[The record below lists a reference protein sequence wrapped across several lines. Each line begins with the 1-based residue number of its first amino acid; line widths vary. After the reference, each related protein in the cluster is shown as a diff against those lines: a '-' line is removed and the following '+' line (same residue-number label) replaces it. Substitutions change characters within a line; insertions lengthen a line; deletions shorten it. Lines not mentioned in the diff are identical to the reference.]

1 MTNPISQGSAP
12 MADGPRGRRPCSNN
26 EHPRRAGGLRAD
38 GVPEVSHPSCGA
50 DQARAAQSSKLPT
63 ARASSAEINTLAL
76 YAATETL
83 RATPMHQRSAQF
95 ADLGGCITAPA
106 SDAWVYDEA
115 LWLVDL
121 MGILCAG
128 TSRQN
133 ALSNWIKTASARVPR
148 RASDGRPDCPYDGQL
163 PAPNFVQSGFNV

>member
-1 MTNPISQGSAP
+1 MTNPISQGSASI
-12 MADGPRGRRPCSNN
+12 ADELQGRRPCPNN
-26 EHPRRAGGLRAD
+26 EHPRRAGGLRAA
-38 GVPEVSHPSCGA
+38 VKPEVSRRSCGA
-50 DQARAAQSSKLPT
+50 DNARADQSSKLPT

-121 MGILCAG
+121 MGIPCVG

-148 RASDGRPDCPYDGQL
+148 RASDGRPDCPYDGQS
-163 PAPNFVQSGFNV
+163 PAPATR

>member
-1 MTNPISQGSAP
+1 MTNPISQGSASI
-12 MADGPRGRRPCSNN
+12 ADELQGRRPCTNN
-26 EHPRRAGGLRAD
+26 EHPRRAGGLRAA
-38 GVPEVSHPSCGA
+38 VKPEVSRRSCGA
-50 DQARAAQSSKLPT
+50 DNARADQSSKLPT
-63 ARASSAEINTLAL
+63 ARASSAEINTLTL
-76 YAATETL
+76 YAATEAL

-121 MGILCAG
+121 MGVLCAG

-133 ALSNWIKTASARVPR
+133 ALSNWIKTASAHVPR
-148 RASDGRPDCPYDGQL
+148 RASDGRPDCPYNGQSL
-163 PAPNFVQSGFNV
+163 APATR